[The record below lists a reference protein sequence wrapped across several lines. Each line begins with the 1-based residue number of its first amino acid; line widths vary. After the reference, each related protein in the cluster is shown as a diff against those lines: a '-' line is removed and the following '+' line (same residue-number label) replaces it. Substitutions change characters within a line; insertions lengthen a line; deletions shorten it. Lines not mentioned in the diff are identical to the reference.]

1 MENTNYDE
9 EVSNW
14 NPETVFQFV
23 KENILQFLL
32 LLLVFVIIY
41 VVDHITNLNAILYA
55 APISNTILQQKPAT
69 GKKRSKK

>member
-23 KENILQFLL
+23 KENILQLLL

-41 VVDHITNLNAILYA
+41 VVDHITNINAMLYA
-55 APISNTILQQKPAT
+55 APMSNTILQQKPTASKRY
-69 GKKRSKK
+69 KK

>member
-9 EVSNW
+9 FPSW

-41 VVDHITNLNAILYA
+41 VVDHITNLNTILYA
-55 APISNTILQQKPAT
+55 APISNTILHQKPST

>member
-1 MENTNYDE
+1 MDYTNSD

-14 NPETVFQFV
+14 TPETVFQFV

-41 VVDHITNLNAILYA
+41 VVDHITNINTMLYA
-55 APISNTILQQKPAT
+55 APMSNAILQQKPSR
-69 GKKRSKK
+69 KKSKK

>member
-1 MENTNYDE
+1 MENTNYDD